1 MATIKTCD
9 RCGKVLK
16 GKRYF
21 CGFLNPFGDDYDI
34 EESIHV
40 DLCGDCYD
48 KFKKYFLKELSLKE
62 NKMLYA
68 SEEFM
73 EVNRP
78 IFENDIATSFPITEV
93 DISEWQKD
101 KLKEAL
107 NGNNKNM

>member
-21 CGFLNPFGDDYDI
+21 CGFLNPFGDDYKI

-48 KFKKYFLKELSLKE
+48 KFNKYFLKENGDVTFIRIPPPE
-62 NKMLYA
+62 NEHFN
-68 SEEFM
+68 S
-73 EVNRP
+73 
-78 IFENDIATSFPITEV
+78 T
-93 DISEWQKD
+93 ISEWQKD
-101 KLKEAL
+101 KIKEAL
-107 NGNNKNM
+107 NGNNKNL

>member
-16 GKRYF
+16 GKRYL
-21 CGFLNPFGDDYDI
+21 CGFLNPFGDDCDI

-48 KFKKYFLKELSLKE
+48 KFNNRFLKELSLKE
-62 NKMLYA
+62 NK
-68 SEEFM
+68 SQ
-73 EVNRP
+73 N
-78 IFENDIATSFPITEV
+78 FEN

-101 KLKEAL
+101 KIKEAL

>member
-9 RCGKVLK
+9 RCGKALK

-21 CGFLNPFGDDYDI
+21 CGYLNPFGDDYAI

-48 KFKKYFLKELSLKE
+48 KFKKYFLK
-62 NKMLYA
+62 MLYA
-68 SEEFM
+68 SEEFI
-73 EVNRP
+73 EVNQP
-78 IFENDIATSFPITEV
+78 IFEN

-101 KLKEAL
+101 KIKEAL
-107 NGNNKNM
+107 NGNNKNL

>member
-21 CGFLNPFGDDYDI
+21 CGFLNPFGDDCDI

-48 KFKKYFLKELSLKE
+48 KFKKYFLKELSF
-62 NKMLYA
+62 A
-68 SEEFM
+68 S
-73 EVNRP
+73 P
-78 IFENDIATSFPITEV
+78 SAITGDDIW
-93 DISEWQKD
+93 EWQKD
-101 KLKEAL
+101 KIKEAL
-107 NGNNKNM
+107 NGNNKNMR